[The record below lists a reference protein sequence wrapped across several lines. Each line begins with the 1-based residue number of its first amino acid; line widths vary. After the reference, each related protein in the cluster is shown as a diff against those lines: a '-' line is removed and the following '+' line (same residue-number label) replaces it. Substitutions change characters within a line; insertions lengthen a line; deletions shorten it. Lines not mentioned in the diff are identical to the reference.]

1 MKDSNVV
8 NMDFNSGP
16 LKGMSIG
23 LIFLI
28 ILAIIVLSKAILVV
42 EAGERAV
49 VMNKISGVE
58 ERSLG
63 EGMHFLIPG
72 IQEPTIYSVR
82 THTYTMAQEGNTS
95 VRSRDDAPLVSLTSD
110 GQKITMD
117 MSVRYNL
124 IPEKVWKLHQKVGPY
139 YEEKIVRPEVR
150 SVVRNTISSYPVL
163 AVYSEKR
170 MEIQNTIQEQLRE
183 TLENYDINLSEV
195 LIRNVKFSDEF
206 ARAIEMKQVAL
217 QESERM
223 KYVLEKQRQ
232 EKKRKIIEA
241 QGEAEAITEK
251 GKALRANP
259 QLIQYEYVQKL
270 TPGIKAV
277 ITDQASIMN
286 FPADLLKNSK

>member
-16 LKGMSIG
+16 FKGMSIG

-42 EAGERAV
+42 NAGERAV
-49 VMNKISGVE
+49 VMNKVTGVE
-58 ERSLG
+58 ERTLG
-63 EGMHFLIPG
+63 EGLHFLIPG

-82 THTYTMAQEGNTS
+82 TQTYTMAQEGSRN
-95 VRSRDDAPLVSLTSD
+95 VRTTDDAPLVSLTSD

-139 YEEKIVRPEVR
+139 YEEKIIKPEVR
-150 SVVRNTISSYPVL
+150 SVARNTISTYPVL
-163 AVYSEKR
+163 DVYSEKR
-170 MEIQNTIQEQLRE
+170 MEIQNQIQEQLKK

-195 LIRNVKFSDEF
+195 LIRNVKFSEEF

-217 QESERM
+217 QEAERM
-223 KYVLEKQRQ
+223 KYVLEKEKQ
-232 EKKRKIIEA
+232 EKQRKIIEA
-241 QGEAEAITEK
+241 QGEAEAIKEK
-251 GKALRANP
+251 GTALRANP

-270 TPGIKAV
+270 TPGIKTV
-277 ITDQASIMN
+277 ITDQTSIMN
-286 FPADLLKNSK
+286 FPEDLLKE